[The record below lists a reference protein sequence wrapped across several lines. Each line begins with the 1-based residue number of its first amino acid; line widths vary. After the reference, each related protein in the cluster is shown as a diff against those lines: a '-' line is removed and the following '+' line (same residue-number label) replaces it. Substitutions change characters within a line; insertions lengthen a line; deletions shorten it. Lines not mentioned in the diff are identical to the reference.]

1 MNKTHYS
8 DIIKEIKYDFLSRKD
23 IIAMMKEIE
32 TNFKNWICQHQ
43 DKAYTITILSDEV
56 IELHTHF
63 GKATITFTEVDDSMI
78 IEFSVISKK
87 DDSTRFYLHFE
98 LNDEN
103 HAKKLYEEMIE
114 SLLDLQNEKNIKVLL
129 SCSSGLT
136 TAMFA
141 QQLNATAQSLN
152 INYHF
157 EAVSYMSI
165 YEEVSQYDIVV
176 LAPQIGYML
185 KKIKESLP
193 DKLVLQIPTAIFGTY
208 DAMAA
213 IQFIQKEEEQYNQQK
228 IQTVQEKKQQ
238 CLEYEKRILSIV
250 IVNNKAQSRTYY
262 RLSEKCEVMDS
273 HLIIKASMNINDLYD
288 IIDTLLLKHS
298 YIDIISI
305 AVPGIVND
313 HKILKYQAF
322 SENPIDMKQKFQ
334 EKYHIP
340 VYVTNN
346 NNAAVVGFALQH
358 PEYHN
363 ILFHSQPFGYGIG
376 GQAIIANDQLIIG
389 KNGIA
394 GEIKFFL
401 PRMQFSDEY
410 HKLAW
415 NHLGALELVTKSLIP
430 SICLYGPDV
439 IVVFSPMTPDMKEL
453 KLSLQNFIPEEY
465 LPELIDVKDVHLLM
479 LDGVTKLCGDHY
491 HN

>member
-1 MNKTHYS
+1 MIQITAT
-8 DIIKEIKYDFLSRKD
+8 E
-23 IIAMMKEIE
+23 
-32 TNFKNWICQHQ
+32 FKNWICQHQ
-43 DKAYTITILSDEV
+43 ENDYTISIISDEV
-56 IELHTHF
+56 VELDSDF
-63 GKATITFTEVDDSMI
+63 GKATITFTEVEDSMI
-78 IEFSVISKK
+78 IEFSVIAKK

-98 LNDEN
+98 LNDEA
-103 HAKKLYEEMIE
+103 HAKKLYDEMVE
-114 SLLDLQNEKNIKVLL
+114 TLLALQNEKTVNVLL
-129 SCSSGLT
+129 SCSAGLT

-141 QQLNATAQSLN
+141 QQLNETASSLN
-152 INYHF
+152 IDYHF
-157 EAVSYMSI
+157 DAVSYMSI
-165 YEEVSQYDIVV
+165 YEEVSRYDIIL

-185 KKIKESLP
+185 NKLKESLP
-193 DKLVLQIPTAIFGTY
+193 DKLVLQIPTAVFGAY

-213 IQFIQKEEEQYNQQK
+213 IQFIQKEEQQYAQQK
-228 IQTVQEKKQQ
+228 LQKVQEKKQH
-238 CLEYEKRILSIV
+238 CFEYEKRILSIV

-273 HLIIKASMNINDLYD
+273 HLIIKAKMNINDLYD

-346 NNAAVVGFALQH
+346 NNAAVAGFALEH
-358 PEYHN
+358 PEYHH
-363 ILFHSQPFGYGIG
+363 ILFHSQPFGYGVG
-376 GQAIIANDQLIIG
+376 GQGVIANDQLIIG

-401 PRMQFSDEY
+401 PRM
-410 HKLAW
+410 
-415 NHLGALELVTKSLIP
+415 
-430 SICLYGPDV
+430 
-439 IVVFSPMTPDMKEL
+439 
-453 KLSLQNFIPEEY
+453 
-465 LPELIDVKDVHLLM
+465 
-479 LDGVTKLCGDHY
+479 
-491 HN
+491 

>member
-1 MNKTHYS
+1 MIQITAT
-8 DIIKEIKYDFLSRKD
+8 E
-23 IIAMMKEIE
+23 
-32 TNFKNWICQHQ
+32 FKNWICQHQ
-43 DKAYTITILSDEV
+43 ENDYTINIISDEV
-56 IELHTHF
+56 VELDSDF
-63 GKATITFTEVDDSMI
+63 GKATITFTEVEDSMI
-78 IEFSVISKK
+78 IEFSVIAKK

-98 LNDEN
+98 LNDEA
-103 HAKKLYEEMIE
+103 HAKKLYDEMVE
-114 SLLDLQNEKNIKVLL
+114 TLLALQNEKTVNVLL
-129 SCSSGLT
+129 SCSAGLT

-141 QQLNATAQSLN
+141 QQLNETASSLN

-157 EAVSYMSI
+157 DAVSYMSI
-165 YEEVSQYDIVV
+165 YEEVSRYDIIL

-185 KKIKESLP
+185 NKLKESLP
-193 DKLVLQIPTAIFGTY
+193 DKLVLQIPTVVFGAY

-213 IQFIQKEEEQYNQQK
+213 IQFIQKEEQQYAQQK
-228 IQTVQEKKQQ
+228 LQKVQEKKQH
-238 CLEYEKRILSIV
+238 CFEYEKRILSIV

-273 HLIIKASMNINDLYD
+273 HLIIKAKMNINDLYD

-346 NNAAVVGFALQH
+346 NNAAVAGFALEH
-358 PEYHN
+358 PEYHH
-363 ILFHSQPFGYGIG
+363 ILFHSQPFGYGVG
-376 GQAIIANDQLIIG
+376 GQGVIANDQLIIG

-415 NHLGALELVTKSLIP
+415 NHLGALELVTKSLLP
-430 SICLYGPDV
+430 SICLYGPEV
-439 IVVFSPMTPDMKEL
+439 VVVFSPMTPDMKEL
-453 KLSLQNFIPEEY
+453 KVSLLNFIPEEY
-465 LPELIDVKDVHLLM
+465 MPELIYVKEVHLLM
-479 LDGVTKLCGDHY
+479 LDGVTHLCAQHY
-491 HN
+491 NS